1 MKSMAVALGGAI
13 GAVLRYS
20 IGVLTAGSGTFPYG
34 TVTVNLAGSFGIA
47 LAYCFFQSHSSAP
60 HTWRLF
66 VITGVLGGFTTF
78 SAFSWEWLQI
88 WKQAGWVGGTAYG
101 LLQGAGAFLCCMGG
115 LAAGQW
121 LWGR

>member
-47 LAYCFFQSHSSAP
+47 LAYCFF
-60 HTWRLF
+60 
-66 VITGVLGGFTTF
+66 
-78 SAFSWEWLQI
+78 
-88 WKQAGWVGGTAYG
+88 
-101 LLQGAGAFLCCMGG
+101 
-115 LAAGQW
+115 
-121 LWGR
+121 